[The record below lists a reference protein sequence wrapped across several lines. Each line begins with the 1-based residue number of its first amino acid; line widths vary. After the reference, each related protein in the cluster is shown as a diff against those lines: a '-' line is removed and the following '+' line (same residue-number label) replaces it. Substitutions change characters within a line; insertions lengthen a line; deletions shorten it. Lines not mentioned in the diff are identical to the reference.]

1 MTTMPA
7 NSVASKLSAMRGWL
21 IALPCALSL
30 LLAMPWLASLGGI
43 SLPAWFSAAGGL
55 ACLFA
60 MLVIAWRAGALRGG
74 FLLAFAAALLLLP
87 AARYLQLI

>member
-7 NSVASKLSAMRGWL
+7 NSVACKLIAMRGWL

-30 LLAMPWLASLGGI
+30 LLALPWLSSLGGI
-43 SLPAWFSAAGGL
+43 SLPAWFTAAGGL
-55 ACLFA
+55 ACLFT
-60 MLVIAWRAGALRGG
+60 MLVIAWRAGALRGQ
-74 FLLAFAAALLLLP
+74 FILAFAAALLLLP